1 MARPRV
7 FDPGARSSINIY
19 LHPDQ
24 LSYFKKWAIETKRS
38 PSKIVRTMIDLA
50 RQAREGDTID

>member
-1 MARPRV
+1 MRPRV

-24 LSYFKKWAIETKRS
+24 LTFLKKRAHGYGVSPSVLIRNYIDKLIAIEELK
-38 PSKIVRTMIDLA
+38 
-50 RQAREGDTID
+50 